1 MEARYNIYYSGQLL
15 EGKELPAVRAN
26 MAKLFNAD
34 EATLNKLFSGKA
46 QLVKRNCDKPTAR
59 KYKQAIESA
68 GGIPVI
74 KAADS
79 TPATSPAPP
88 TAKTMTAAER
98 IAALASAPGPL
109 AQPQATEP
117 PERPEVADAP
127 TDTGVEG
134 SIALA
139 PSGTEVLRAEER
151 AAPAASAVTT
161 PDLDVDPSGQ
171 RLSETPPAP
180 TAAPDTSHLSEGSVG
195 ELLPTLPSSAQAL
208 DPDTSG
214 ISLSPD
220 GTDFSDC
227 AAPEAS
233 APNLDLSGIDL
244 APPGADVIEPQY
256 RKKQDP
262 PPPATDHLALED

>member
-46 QLVKRNCDKPTAR
+46 QLVKRNCDKSTAR
-59 KYKQAIESA
+59 KYKQAIENA

-74 KAADS
+74 KAANT
-79 TPATSPAPP
+79 TPAAPSAPP
-88 TAKTMTAAER
+88 AAEAMSAAER

-109 AQPQATEP
+109 SQPQPTESP
-117 PERPEVADAP
+117 KSTEVPDAQAD
-127 TDTGVEG
+127 G

-139 PSGTEVLRAEER
+139 PSGTDVLRAEER
-151 AAPAASAVTT
+151 TAPAASTVTT
-161 PDLDVDPSGQ
+161 PNLDLDTSGQ

-180 TAAPDTSHLSEGSVG
+180 PAAPDTSHLSEGGVG

-227 AAPEAS
+227 AAPEANT
-233 APNLDLSGIDL
+233 PNLDLSGIDL